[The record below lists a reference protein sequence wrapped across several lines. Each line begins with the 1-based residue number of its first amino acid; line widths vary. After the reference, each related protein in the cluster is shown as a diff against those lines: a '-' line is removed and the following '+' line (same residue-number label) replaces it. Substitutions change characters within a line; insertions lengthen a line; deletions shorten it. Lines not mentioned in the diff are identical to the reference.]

1 MNDPSPP
8 DGKRAGPLPRKPATE
23 NIDTASLLVP
33 DAVVNA
39 ALPKEANLTA
49 NFFSI
54 ISATLSP
61 IRPIASSTVSYK
73 KYQCLHYGWFALIVE
88 NYDEPTNKW

>member
-1 MNDPSPP
+1 MNSHH
-8 DGKRAGPLPRKPATE
+8 
-23 NIDTASLLVP
+23 LVP
-33 DAVVNA
+33 DAVVNT

-61 IRPIASSTVSYK
+61 IRLIASSTMTS
-73 KYQCLHYGWFALIVE
+73 H
-88 NYDEPTNKW
+88 T